1 MRKPTHLSSSKS
13 KIHWNTISFFRFFH
27 TFSKNFFFTKIFIQC
42 QVLLEKLKMQD
53 GLKHFLYFSF
63 FWNFILFRFYF
74 VIFIF
79 SFFPLF
85 LHSHLFYF
93 ILFFLFYFKFYFLFL
108 STLDLIVTVWKYSV
122 KKMFLSGSWTFS
134 LIDVCIPC
142 CFLLCELHT
151 QETLNTPDSVYIFY
165 TRLQPSEISQ
175 IVKRGC
181 SQFITED
188 YCPPKTSAA
197 LIGRNSRGLGDVIQ
211 KGKSFRA

>member
-1 MRKPTHLSSSKS
+1 MD
-13 KIHWNTISFFRFFH
+13 WNISCIFPFF
-27 TFSKNFFFTKIFIQC
+27 
-42 QVLLEKLKMQD
+42 
-53 GLKHFLYFSF
+53 G
-63 FWNFILFRFYF
+63 ILFYFRFYF

-79 SFFPLF
+79 FLF
-85 LHSHLFYF
+85 SLISAQSLILFYF
-93 ILFFLFYFKFYFLFL
+93 ILFYFYFKFYFLFL